1 MQSRYRRHHPLK
13 WPAAITAALVCLFA
27 GIFLVPS
34 HWLDL
39 FFPPAETRA
48 ITRQKMPVGWLQ
60 ILPPLEMESIREM
73 TAPSKKPDPPK
84 KNTPSVDDPRW
95 WTAAWQVKT
104 TSESTFLQAPSSRD
118 SVSLL
123 LETLGVGMD
132 FSRKAL
138 PDSLLN
144 HRLMLL
150 RIEEGFSFEELKPYL
165 SALGKARAMADKKSR
180 EAAMYDEHLGSQI
193 MVPD

>member
-1 MQSRYRRHHPLK
+1 M
-13 WPAAITAALVCLFA
+13 AVALVFLFA

-34 HWLDL
+34 HWLYL
-39 FFPPAETRA
+39 FFPPSETRA
-48 ITRQKMPVGWLQ
+48 IAHQKMPVGWFQ
-60 ILPPLEMESIREM
+60 ILPPLEIESVRE
-73 TAPSKKPDPPK
+73 AFVPFKKPDPPK
-84 KNTPSVDDPRW
+84 KNTPSVDDPGW
-95 WTAAWQVKT
+95 WTAAWQVK
-104 TSESTFLQAPSSRD
+104 STMENSFLMAPSSRD
-118 SVSLL
+118 SVALL
-123 LETLGVGMD
+123 LETLGVGID

-150 RIEEGFSFEELKPYL
+150 RIEDGFSFEELKPYL
-165 SALGKARAMADKKSR
+165 SALGKARAMADKQSR

>member
-1 MQSRYRRHHPLK
+1 MQPRYRRHHPLK
-13 WPAAITAALVCLFA
+13 WPTAITVALAFLFI
-27 GIFLVPS
+27 GIFLVPF
-34 HWLDL
+34 HWLYF
-39 FFPPAETRA
+39 FFPPSRTSTIAH
-48 ITRQKMPVGWLQ
+48 QKMAVGWLQ
-60 ILPPLEMESIREM
+60 VLPPLEIESIRDVP
-73 TAPSKKPDPPK
+73 ALSKEVGPPK
-84 KNTPSVDDPRW
+84 NKMPSADDPGW
-95 WTAAWQVKT
+95 WAAAWQVKT
-104 TSESTFLQAPSSRD
+104 TTENSFLLAPSSRD
-118 SVSLL
+118 SVALL

-132 FSRKAL
+132 FTQKAL

-150 RIEEGFSFEELKPYL
+150 RIENDFNFDQLKPYL